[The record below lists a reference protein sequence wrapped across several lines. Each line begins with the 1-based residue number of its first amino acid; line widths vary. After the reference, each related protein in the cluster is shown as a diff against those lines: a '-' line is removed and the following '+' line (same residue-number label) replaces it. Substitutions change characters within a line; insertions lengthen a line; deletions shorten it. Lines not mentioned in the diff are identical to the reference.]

1 MFRPA
6 EALFLGRHINKIDA
20 KGRIAAPAE
29 FRRALKL
36 ETFNGFF
43 CVPSL
48 VGPYLDCGGADFIEA
63 LQAMIAALD
72 PFEQDR
78 IDLQESLIGQARP
91 IAFDGDGRF
100 ILPQPLRAHAGLDE
114 QALFVG
120 CGATFQLKSAAGA
133 EADLA
138 EASKRARTALSRL
151 KNPVLAPGPAG
162 AGRAGGGQ

>member
-48 VGPYLDCGGADFIEA
+48 VGPYLDCGGSDFIEA
-63 LQAMIAALD
+63 LQAMISALD
-72 PFEQDR
+72 PFDQDR
-78 IDLQESLIGQARP
+78 IDLQEAVIGQARP
-91 IAFDGDGRF
+91 IPFDGDGRF
-100 ILPQPLRAHAGLDE
+100 ILPQALRAHAGLEE

-120 CGATFQLKSAAGA
+120 CGNIFQLKNA
-133 EADLA
+133 EAAEAHLA
-138 EASKRARTALSRL
+138 EASKRARAALSRL
-151 KNPVLAPGPAG
+151 RNPVLAPGPV
-162 AGRAGGGQ
+162 GGEK

>member
-48 VGPYLDCGGADFIEA
+48 VGPYLDCGGSDFIEA
-63 LQAMIAALD
+63 LQAMISALD
-72 PFEQDR
+72 PFDQDR
-78 IDLQESLIGQARP
+78 IDLQEAVIGQARP
-91 IAFDGDGRF
+91 IPFDGDGRF
-100 ILPQPLRAHAGLDE
+100 ILPQSLRVHARLEE
-114 QALFVG
+114 QVLFVG
-120 CGATFQLKSAAGA
+120 CGNIFQLKSAEGA

-138 EASKRARTALSRL
+138 EASKRARAALSRL
-151 KNPVLAPGPAG
+151 RNPVLAPGPV
-162 AGRAGGGQ
+162 GGDK